1 MPRRVAVEEF
11 AWFREESCFPVPCI
25 VARVCSGLLIG
36 VFMKSAFAVAM
47 LLMFALVNN
56 PTNVWG
62 ADVVSDSQQVKRQ
75 AALTPSLRQAA
86 AGAGGYDS
94 SSIKVKSTAHQVT
107 IEVTNGKL
115 NSASAADRNAE
126 ASAIASAIGKAI
138 GGKSEF
144 AAVVTVHID
153 YVHGSGSTEKI
164 VQALVFNKSSDGT
177 FKPHQ
182 S

>member
-1 MPRRVAVEEF
+1 
-11 AWFREESCFPVPCI
+11 
-25 VARVCSGLLIG
+25 
-36 VFMKSAFAVAM
+36 MKSAFAVAI
-47 LLMFALVNN
+47 LLLLALVNI
-56 PTNVWG
+56 PSNVWG

-75 AALTPSLRQAA
+75 APLIPSLQQAA

-107 IEVTNGKL
+107 IEVINSKL

-126 ASAIASAIGKAI
+126 ASAMASAIGKAI
-138 GGKSEF
+138 DGKPEF

-153 YVHGSGSTEKI
+153 YVTGSGGKAKL
-164 VQALVFNKSSDGT
+164 VQGLVFNKSSDGT
-177 FKPHQ
+177 FKSHQ

>member
-1 MPRRVAVEEF
+1 
-11 AWFREESCFPVPCI
+11 
-25 VARVCSGLLIG
+25 
-36 VFMKSAFAVAM
+36 MKSAYAVAV
-47 LLMFALVNN
+47 LLLLALANN

-62 ADVVSDSQQVKRQ
+62 ADVVSDTQQVKGQ
-75 AALTPSLRQAA
+75 TALIPSLQQAA

-107 IEVTNGKL
+107 IAVINSKL

-138 GGKSEF
+138 DGKSEF

-153 YVHGSGSTEKI
+153 YVAGSGSTAKI
-164 VQALVFNKSSDGT
+164 VQGLVFNKSSDGT

>member
-1 MPRRVAVEEF
+1 
-11 AWFREESCFPVPCI
+11 
-25 VARVCSGLLIG
+25 
-36 VFMKSAFAVAM
+36 MKSAFAVAI
-47 LLMFALVNN
+47 LLLLALATN

-62 ADVVSDSQQVKRQ
+62 ADVVSDTQKVKRQ
-75 AALTPSLRQAA
+75 AALTPSLQQAA

-94 SSIKVKSTAHQVT
+94 SSIKVTSTAHQVT
-107 IEVTNGKL
+107 IAVINSKL

-126 ASAIASAIGKAI
+126 ASAIASVIGKAI
-138 GGKSEF
+138 DGKPEF

-153 YVHGSGSTEKI
+153 YVAGSGSTAKI
-164 VQALVFNKSSDGT
+164 VQGLVFNKSADGT